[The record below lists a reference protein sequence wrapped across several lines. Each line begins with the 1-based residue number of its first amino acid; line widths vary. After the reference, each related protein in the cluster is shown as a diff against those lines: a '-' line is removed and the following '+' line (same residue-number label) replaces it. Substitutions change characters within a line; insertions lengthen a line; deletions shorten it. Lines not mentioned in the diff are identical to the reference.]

1 MEDVNLDGED
11 EYYDEGEGEFFD
23 SDANLNVDLEWPDSG
38 YRADCLPLQETQEV
52 LRRTYNMLEQED
64 RYSSYSGIGYRPGD
78 EVFHILISFVFSIYL
93 LLNIIEKN
101 ELSKD
106 LEIQKAENLKLNKF
120 VEELRSRVECQV
132 CFVPPRQGPVPMCP
146 NGHFICTNCKARNRQ
161 EGKTHCPTCQQPLGE
176 IRSLLAKIVIENML
190 HECDLEGCG
199 EMLAHSGFKRH
210 QDSCHFRLVHSGF
223 TL

>member
-11 EYYDEGEGEFFD
+11 EYYDEGDGEFFD
-23 SDANLNVDLEWPDSG
+23 SDTNLNVDLEWPDSG

-78 EVFHILISFVFSIYL
+78 EVFHILISIVFSIYL

-132 CFVPPRQGPVPMCP
+132 CFVPPRQGPVPMCQ
-146 NGHFICTNCKARNRQ
+146 GHSWPRSSLR
-161 EGKTHCPTCQQPLGE
+161 TCFTSVNWRAVGRCWLTVASRD
-176 IRSLLAKIVIENML
+176 IRTAVT
-190 HECDLEGCG
+190 
-199 EMLAHSGFKRH
+199 SG
-210 QDSCHFRLVHSGF
+210 SSTVV
-223 TL
+223 